1 MCKCILEICLDD
13 RMRRGRPDMRSKGRK
28 RILAFA
34 AALAVCT
41 GTVFGGLT
49 SGADQ
54 VYADSDKRSDIQQG
68 SAGIPVKMV
77 DSVDELDEAM
87 DAAGMVKLE
96 DVEDYGGAAETGGG
110 SAEDGDTSNDVRSQ
124 SADANAAETSG
135 GASDDIEEEKCI
147 GQADGGRYS
156 LRRIV
161 LFADEVSDDYGASDI
176 ICYDKYDYYIL
187 GFDTEQDT
195 EQAYRQMVAD
205 YGSGKCMLDEIM
217 YADDV
222 LADEGDFGTAQNGA
236 GERAEMD
243 ESSAFTEDTAD
254 ISSSTSPYTAVS
266 WGTEYMGMDTLKAS
280 VSSYSV
286 EATVDVAV
294 IDTGVNDSNSLF
306 DGRIDKTASRNCY
319 DSDNTGDYSDSLG
332 HGSHVAGI
340 IADATPD
347 NVQLTI
353 IKCFSDSGTTS
364 GTIIQKGI
372 MAALDQDVDVIN
384 MSVCFYG
391 DNAKEE
397 TKVTIDGFI
406 AAAKERSI
414 VMCVAAGNAGRNGSP
429 MDVEG
434 NSYPADR
441 EDVITV
447 SALQKRTAVSG
458 GTEDAGDTTVK
469 VDNTTVEFASGY
481 SYYGDK
487 VDFSAPGSAV
497 RSAWKDGGYR
507 SDTGT
512 SMASPHI
519 AAAAAYV
526 KMAEPGL
533 TNDELKARLIEYS
546 VDLGDTGKDIYCGYG
561 CPYMADYFRNVYDDG
576 SDIIPGKCAVTR
588 ADNTSSGIKV
598 SWDQAENADGY
609 RVYRKEVG
617 VGYHC
622 IAVINGGTF
631 TYEDNAVQPGTYYR
645 YAVKASRGEKLG
657 QCAGTFL
664 TIRLATP
671 NVAAK
676 NVKGGIKVAW
686 SKTAGAQGYRIYRKK
701 KGTSSWSVYKSVK
714 AGTCSLVD
722 TEVSPNTTYI
732 YTVKAYHSYVWSSY
746 KAGGASAYRVP
757 DAAFAS
763 VRSDT
768 GRTVYV
774 KWKKISGVTGYQLQ
788 RSYDASFGEY
798 RAVTLAGSVTD
809 RTMRYLTSGKTCYVR
824 IRCYKKTG
832 GKVYYGAWSTAKKI
846 KVR

>member
-1 MCKCILEICLDD
+1 MVIMVIKALNLNNK
-13 RMRRGRPDMRSKGRK
+13 MRIGRPHMRSKERK

-41 GTVFGGLT
+41 GTVFEGMT
-49 SGADQ
+49 SGAGQ
-54 VYADSDKRSDIQQG
+54 VYADCDKRSSIQQG
-68 SAGIPVKMV
+68 ASEGIPVKMV

-87 DAAGMVKLE
+87 DEAGMVKPE
-96 DVEDYGGAAETGGG
+96 DLGKSGYTAEIGGELAGYDIG
-110 SAEDGDTSNDVRSQ
+110 GDTKAQ
-124 SADANAAETSG
+124 SE
-135 GASDDIEEEKCI
+135 
-147 GQADGGRYS
+147 YS

-176 ICYDKYDYYIL
+176 ICYDKYDYYIF

-205 YGSGKCMLDEIM
+205 YGSDKCMLDEIM
-217 YADDV
+217 HADDI
-222 LADEGDFGTAQNGA
+222 LADSGT
-236 GERAEMD
+236 
-243 ESSAFTEDTAD
+243 
-254 ISSSTSPYTAVS
+254 STSPYTAVS

-286 EATVDVAV
+286 EARVDVAV
-294 IDTGVNDSNSLF
+294 IDTGVNDSNTLF
-306 DGRIDKTASRNCY
+306 EGRIDKTASRNCY
-319 DSDNTGDYSDSLG
+319 DSDNIGDYSDSLG

-347 NVQLTI
+347 NVRLTI
-353 IKCFSDSGTTS
+353 LKCFSDSGTTS
-364 GTIIQKGI
+364 GTVIQKGI
-372 MAALDQDVDVIN
+372 MAAIDQDVDVIN

-391 DNAKEE
+391 DNAKED

-406 AAAKERSI
+406 AEAKKRSI

-447 SALQKRTAVSG
+447 SALQKLTAG
-458 GTEDAGDTTVK
+458 DTDGAGDTTVK
-469 VDNTTVEFASGY
+469 VDNTTVKFASGY

-507 SDTGT
+507 SNTGT

-526 KMAEPGL
+526 KMAEPEL
-533 TNDELKARLIEYS
+533 TNYELKARLIEYS
-546 VDLGDTGKDIYCGYG
+546 VDLGDAGKDIYCGYG
-561 CPYMADYFRNVYDDG
+561 CPYMADYFRNVYNDG
-576 SDIIPGKCAVTR
+576 SDITPGKCTVTR
-588 ADNTSSGIKV
+588 ADNTYSGIKV

-609 RVYRKEVG
+609 MVYRKEVG

-622 IAVINGGTF
+622 IAVVNGETF
-631 TYEDNAVQPGTYYR
+631 TYEDTDVQPGTYYR
-645 YAVKASRGEKLG
+645 YAVKACRGEKLG
-657 QCAGTFL
+657 SCAGTFL

-714 AGTCSLVD
+714 AGTCSMMD
-722 TEVSPNTTYI
+722 TGASSNATYI

-746 KAGGASAYRVP
+746 SSGGASAYRVP
-757 DAAFAS
+757 DATFVS
-763 VRSDT
+763 VRPDAKRS
-768 GRTVYV
+768 VYV
-774 KWKKISGVTGYQLQ
+774 KWKKLSGITGYQLQ

-798 RAVTLAGSVTD
+798 RAVNLSGSAMD
-809 RTMRYLTSGKTCYVR
+809 RTMKHLTPGKTCYVR
-824 IRCYKKTG
+824 IRCYKKSG
-832 GKVYYGAWSTAKKI
+832 GKVYYGVWSTVKKI